1 MVLLNGKKFK
11 TYSMDTNQLI
21 LERIAESLN
30 TLPRYLSFLVKPEF
44 DNENADILVEDYLIK
59 IINNAKTS
67 QDDFFEFVNENP
79 IPDGLDEF
87 KDVFQ
92 IWLVYNESIQQISS
106 INKLVLNSIATSYT
120 KFFPNPQQFI
130 NFWNQRL
137 LYRNRIE
144 NEIQRV
150 KSKVEKDKKFF
161 KRYDSIKDE
170 DAWIATLP
178 KIEKTSFDSILKI
191 NNKYIYTL
199 AEIFNNIQATQSA
212 PFVSFYTE
220 TTEFFKILKTF
231 NPPDEWLN
239 IDTKR
244 KRESISVY
252 VYQKKGI
259 VSDRLDEFIQV
270 LIYTT
275 EQGELQLSTAIKT
288 DVNHYSENEFME
300 KFLEIFPK
308 KDVDIQDI
316 KENDTIGLFF
326 FPQKALIS
334 NVLLDLF
341 FTDPIF
347 SQLFIT
353 KEFDASTRKRTE
365 DRNPYILFEFNHIL
379 TGKITGTIDPKNVDR
394 TDPELRG
401 TSTEIFPLNSPY
413 IRARVEGQS
422 ISHIEKFKDILSKL
436 FVLYDEQFSGVVEFY
451 SNYVEDFGVFYEVEK
466 KQTKSN
472 LELLAPEI
480 FVNKFSRYCGPHKQ
494 PTIVDEE
501 TANLLI
507 EEGKSVIKFP
517 RDLIEDNETPFPSDG
532 VNQQWYTSYND
543 EYPFVGVKENNLI
556 NKEQY
561 PVVPCCFEKDQTT
574 KTVFSNYYNPNS
586 KMKKDKKQYQC
597 ITTQKILDY
606 EQVGVLPPVLEKIFS
621 LTNKKMIRVGMKRDT
636 SSFISCI
643 AYALDDQ
650 TGYSTSKNKNEIISG
665 IRKELS
671 EKAYLSKQCMY
682 KTSVEKIKESLLD
695 EKVYIDP
702 KNHIQLL
709 ENYFACNIFIF
720 GRDGFILPN
729 YSHTF
734 YQRYDEKPCIFIY
747 EHIGTES
754 SFATYPQCEL
764 IVEAKSCRFEGI
776 ISTSFEFNDTISTQ
790 IRSFLNSY
798 QNMFILN
805 EKNEGVLFKLIGNPI
820 SQKFDNYGKR
830 RQTNIDYKG
839 TKYTL
844 FSSPLYPIDI
854 NSSDNEIYKIP
865 FEQAYKIAKK
875 YDIGIYKS
883 LKGDEIICKKGM
895 TILSIPLS
903 DVVSDSKI
911 KTIDISFLSPTSEK
925 SILEEFETSK
935 RYARYLQEYILW
947 VFSKFL
953 LTQNNNS
960 TDEVLAKF
968 LNENINIDENIKYEN
983 IGKTFSKHSS
993 FFSSG
998 KITVEDEDMKKRI
1011 GYMLRNTIK
1020 KDPKKIEKYSTKKVI
1035 SSYFINIS
1043 DFDENPSDVILE
1055 GKHMVERWI
1064 SEKNENIMNT
1074 EIKIGQVPYFFTTKF
1089 LPQFKEKT
1097 QPIFI
1102 AQNTQD
1108 LNSAI
1113 NIGRNWLENGFNKIV
1128 DDGVPIRTD
1137 YNLYLYRNK
1146 SDIKHFIKSDNNI
1159 HILGYKIGGTDYFTV
1174 LMSV

>member
-21 LERIAESLN
+21 LERIAE
-30 TLPRYLSFLVKPEF
+30 TLHTIPRYITFITKPEL
-44 DNENADILVEDYLIK
+44 DNENADILAEDYLIK
-59 IINNAKTS
+59 IINNSKTT
-67 QDDFFEFVNENP
+67 QDDFFEFIKENP

-92 IWLVYNESIQQISS
+92 IWIAYNESIQQISN
-106 INKLVLNSIATSYT
+106 INKLVLNSIASSYE

-144 NEIQRV
+144 NEIQRI
-150 KSKVEKDKKFF
+150 KSKVEKDKQFF
-161 KRYDSIKDE
+161 KRYDSINEE
-170 DAWIATLP
+170 DAWLATIP
-178 KIEKTSFDSILKI
+178 KIEKTAFDSILKI

-199 AEIFNNIQATQSA
+199 AEIFNNIQSTLHA
-212 PFVSFYTE
+212 PFISFYTE

-252 VYQKKGI
+252 IYQKKGTI
-259 VSDRLDEFIQV
+259 SDRLDEYVQV
-270 LIYTT
+270 IISTT
-275 EQGELQLSTAIKT
+275 EQGELQLSTSIKT
-288 DVNHYSENEFME
+288 DVNHFSENEFME

-316 KENDTIGLFF
+316 KENETTGLFF

-353 KEFDASTRKRTE
+353 KEFDASTRRRTE

-379 TGKITGTIDPKNVDR
+379 TGKITGTLDPKNVDR

-401 TSTEIFPLNSPY
+401 TSIEIFPLNSPY
-413 IRARVEGQS
+413 VRARVEGQS

-436 FVLYDEQFSGVVEFY
+436 FVLYDEQFSSIVEFY
-451 SNYVEDFGVFYEVEK
+451 SNFVEDFGVFYEVEK

-494 PTIVDEE
+494 PTIIDEE

-517 RDLIEDNETPFPSDG
+517 RDLTDDIEAPYPSDG

-543 EYPFVGVKENNLI
+543 DYPFVGIKENNLI

-574 KTVFSNYYNPNS
+574 KTLFMNYYNPNS
-586 KMKKDKKQYQC
+586 KIKKDKKQYQC

-621 LTNKKMIRVGMKRDT
+621 LTNRKMIRVGMKRDT

-643 AYALDDQ
+643 AYALDEQ
-650 TGYSTSKNKNEIISG
+650 TSYSTSKNKNEIISG
-665 IRKELS
+665 YRNELS
-671 EKAYLSKQCMY
+671 QKAYLSKQCMY
-682 KTSVEKIKESLLD
+682 KTTVEKIAESLRD
-695 EKVYIDP
+695 EKVYVDP

-729 YSHTF
+729 YSHTY

-747 EHIGTES
+747 EHFGTES

-764 IVEAKSCRFEGI
+764 IVEAKSCRFESI
-776 ISTSFEFNDTISTQ
+776 MNTTFEFNDSISTQ
-790 IRSFLNSY
+790 MRSFLNSY
-798 QNMFILN
+798 QNMYILN
-805 EKNEGVLFKLIGNPI
+805 EKNQGILFKLIGNPF

-844 FSSPLYPIDI
+844 FSSPLYPIDVV
-854 NSSDNEIYKIP
+854 SSDAETYKIP
-865 FEQAYKIAKK
+865 FKQAYKIIKK
-875 YDIGIYKS
+875 YDIPIFKS
-883 LKGDEIICKKGM
+883 IKGDELICKKGM
-895 TILSIPLS
+895 TIISIPLS
-903 DVVSDSKI
+903 DFAEGQIES
-911 KTIDISFLSPTSEK
+911 IDISFISPSTEK
-925 SILEEFETSK
+925 SSLQEFETSK

-947 VFSKFL
+947 SYSKSFGVQASDETLATFL
-953 LTQNNNS
+953 
-960 TDEVLAKF
+960 K
-968 LNENINIDENIKYEN
+968 ENINIDANIKYEN
-983 IGKTFSKHSS
+983 IGKTFSKHSAFYS
-993 FFSSG
+993 NG
-998 KITVEDEDMKKRI
+998 KITVEDEDMRKRI
-1011 GYMLRNTIK
+1011 GYMLRNIIK
-1020 KDPKKIEKYSTKKVI
+1020 KEPKKIENYSSRKVI
-1035 SSYFINIS
+1035 SSYFVNIS
-1043 DFDENPSDVILE
+1043 DFDENSSDIILE
-1055 GKHMVERWI
+1055 GKHMVDRWI

-1074 EIKIGQVPYFFTTKF
+1074 EIKVGQTPYFFMTEYIKG
-1089 LPQFKEKT
+1089 KSV
-1097 QPIFI
+1097 FI
-1102 AQNTQD
+1102 AQNAQD

-1113 NIGRNWLENGFNKIV
+1113 NIGRNWLEKGFNKIV
-1128 DDGVPIRTD
+1128 DDGTPIRTE

-1146 SDIKHFIKSDNNI
+1146 NNIKHFIKSDNNI
-1159 HILGYKIGGTDYFTV
+1159 HILGYKIGGTDYFTT